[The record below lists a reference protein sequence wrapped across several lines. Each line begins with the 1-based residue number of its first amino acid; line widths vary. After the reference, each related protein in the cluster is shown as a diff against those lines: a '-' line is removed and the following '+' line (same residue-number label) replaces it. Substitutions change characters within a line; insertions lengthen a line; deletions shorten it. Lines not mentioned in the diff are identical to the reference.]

1 MLHAHVVEM
10 EEDYTEALQHA
21 EAQDRPLLVYL
32 YMLNCKSCDYMDHA
46 VFTDERI
53 VDYLLEHYVV
63 VHLYTNDRGL
73 PSDLQ
78 VEMSPVFH
86 FIDSRDGE
94 MIESIM
100 GGRDPERFLELLKK
114 SYQDFIEVQE

>member
-1 MLHAHVVEM
+1 M
-10 EEDYTEALQHA
+10 EEDYTKALQHA
-21 EAQDRPLLVYL
+21 KTEQRPLLVYL
-32 YMLNCKSCDYMDHA
+32 YMLNCKSCDYMNDA
-46 VFTDERI
+46 VFTDERV
-53 VDYLLEHYVV
+53 VDYLMGHYVV

-73 PSDLQ
+73 PPDLRA
-78 VEMSPVFH
+78 EMSPVFH

-114 SYQDFIEVQE
+114 SYQEFIEEQQ